1 MNDIYVEIS
10 RLTEKFKIVCTSW
23 TKDENEIN
31 EAVQELMMY
40 FLSMN
45 PETLKKIWEKD
56 GEVGILKYGNVA
68 LRRALTT
75 TRSNYYYKYKKI
87 LYTY

>member
-1 MNDIYVEIS
+1 MTEIYVEIS
-10 RLTEKFKIVCTSW
+10 RLTEKFKLVCTSW

-31 EAVQELMMY
+31 EAVQELMLY

-56 GEVGILKYGNVA
+56 GEVGILKY
-68 LRRALTT
+68 
-75 TRSNYYYKYKKI
+75 
-87 LYTY
+87 